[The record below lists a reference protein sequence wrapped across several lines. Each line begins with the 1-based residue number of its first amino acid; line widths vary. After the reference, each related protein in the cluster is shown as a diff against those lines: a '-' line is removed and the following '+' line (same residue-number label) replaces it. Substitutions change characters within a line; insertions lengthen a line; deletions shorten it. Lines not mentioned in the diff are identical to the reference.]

1 MISNA
6 TMMMIVMM
14 KRKIS
19 KRIAVYHSYG
29 FLFVLSNISK
39 SRRKMSNFSLKPD
52 FHTSIVE
59 LSNHHN
65 KCFHKAP
72 KRIFKWFLTSL

>member
-39 SRRKMSNFSLKPD
+39 SRRKISNFS
-52 FHTSIVE
+52 
-59 LSNHHN
+59 
-65 KCFHKAP
+65 
-72 KRIFKWFLTSL
+72 